1 LIVVSC
7 PPLSSS
13 LIIVP
18 RPCPR
23 PPLLSVVVVNVRR
36 LCPHP
41 PSLSVFIRLH
51 CCQAFNLQCEE
62 KPPLL
67 LFA

>member
-13 LIIVP
+13 LIVVP

-36 LCPHP
+36 PRSHVR
-41 PSLSVFIRLH
+41 S
-51 CCQAFNLQCEE
+51 
-62 KPPLL
+62 
-67 LFA
+67 FAC

>member
-13 LIIVP
+13 LIVVP

-23 PPLLSVVVVNVRR
+23 PTLLSVVVVNVRR
-36 LCPHP
+36 LCPHRDVRRSRP
-41 PSLSVFIRLH
+41 FSCSPNS
-51 CCQAFNLQCEE
+51 
-62 KPPLL
+62 
-67 LFA
+67 